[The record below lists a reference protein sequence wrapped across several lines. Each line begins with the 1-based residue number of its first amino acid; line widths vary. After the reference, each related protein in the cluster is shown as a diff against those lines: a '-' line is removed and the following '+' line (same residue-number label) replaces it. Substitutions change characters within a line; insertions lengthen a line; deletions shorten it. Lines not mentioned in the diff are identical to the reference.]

1 MIINDEEM
9 IARAEDVI
17 VRLYSML
24 SYVKAMN
31 EHAVKTPCSQ
41 DKVKEATIKFFS
53 VQIEKLEDNIQHAY
67 AARMRLIEG

>member
-1 MIINDEEM
+1 M

-24 SYVKAMN
+24 SYVKTMN
-31 EHAVKTPCSQ
+31 EHAVKTQCSQ

-53 VQIEKLEDNIQHAY
+53 KQIEKLEDNIQHAY